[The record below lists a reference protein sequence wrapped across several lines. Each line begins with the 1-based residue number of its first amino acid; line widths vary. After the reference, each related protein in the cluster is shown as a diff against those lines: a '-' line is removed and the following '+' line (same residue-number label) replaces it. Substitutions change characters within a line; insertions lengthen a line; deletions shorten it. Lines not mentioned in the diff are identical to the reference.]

1 MDVRLSPEQE
11 ALRASAAQ
19 VVARFGPKAVGQLD
33 DPERRARLDAAVD
46 ESGWRE
52 LRGDTGAGV
61 PLASGVEPALVAEEL
76 GRGLAD
82 VSFLGPTLAA
92 ELRRIAGAPP
102 ARSGETVGLDTDLG
116 LLVHEGEP
124 GSSPMVAIDTLGCD
138 SAVYLVADADADAD
152 ADPDADGYRLAR
164 VELGPTRSGLDLTR
178 PSVILRS
185 LSPPA
190 LVEGSQRLVTA
201 DDITRWTALGLALAS
216 ADLSG
221 VMGGAVALA
230 CEYAKE
236 RKQYGAAIGSFQA
249 VQHMLADA
257 FAAMEGARSI
267 TLHAAWAVDALPAP
281 DALAAAAAAKAY
293 SARAARTVCETVIQV
308 HGGIG
313 NTWECLAHV
322 YLRRA
327 LLSSGILGDVGVN
340 LARVLSHRGIGGDD
354 GLR

>member
-11 ALRASAAQ
+11 AIRASAAQ

-82 VSFLGPTLAA
+82 VSFIGPTLAA

-124 GSSPMVAIDTLGCD
+124 GSTPMVAIDTLGCD
-138 SAVYLVADADADAD
+138 SAVYLVAAVG
-152 ADPDADGYRLAR
+152 GYRLAR
-164 VELGPTRSGLDLTR
+164 VELGLTRSGLDLTR

-257 FAAMEGARSI
+257 FALTEGARSI
-267 TLHAAWAVDALPAP
+267 TLHAAWAVDALPAS

-322 YLRRA
+322 FLRRA
-327 LLSSGILGDVGVN
+327 LFSGDICGDASVN
-340 LARVLSHRGIGGDD
+340 LGRLLRHHGIGAGN
-354 GLR
+354 GFR

>member
-11 ALRASAAQ
+11 ALRVSAAQ

-33 DPERRARLDAAVD
+33 DLERQGKLDAAVD

-52 LRGDTGAGV
+52 LRGAAGSEM
-61 PLASGVEPALVAEEL
+61 PLASGVEPAVIGEEL

-102 ARSGETVGLDTDLG
+102 APSGETVGFDTDLG
-116 LLVHEGEP
+116 LPVHAGGP
-124 GSSPMVAIDTLGCD
+124 GSSPMVAIDTLGCHSALFLVPD
-138 SAVYLVADADADAD
+138 S
-152 ADPDADGYRLAR
+152 DGYRLAR
-164 VELGPTRSGLDLTR
+164 IELGPTRSGLDLTR
-178 PSVILRS
+178 PSVILRP

-190 LVEGSQRLVTA
+190 LVQGSQRLVTA
-201 DDITRWTALGLALAS
+201 DDVTRWTALGLTLAS
-216 ADLSG
+216 ADLTG
-221 VMGGAVALA
+221 VMRGAVELA
-230 CEYAKE
+230 CEYAKA
-236 RKQYGAAIGSFQA
+236 RTQYGAAIGSFQA

-257 FAAMEGARSI
+257 FVVMEGARSI

-322 YLRRA
+322 FLRRA
-327 LLSSGILGDVGVN
+327 LLSGDICGDASANLDRVLRYHALGD
-340 LARVLSHRGIGGDD
+340 DD
-354 GLR
+354 GFR

>member
-11 ALRASAAQ
+11 ALRVSAAQ
-19 VVARFGPKAVGQLD
+19 VVARLGPKAVGELD
-33 DPERRARLDAAVD
+33 DLERRARLNAAVD

-52 LRGDTGAGV
+52 LRGAAGPGM
-61 PLASGVEPALVAEEL
+61 PLASGVEPAIIGEEL

-92 ELRRIAGAPP
+92 ELRRIAGAPAVP
-102 ARSGETVGLDTDLG
+102 SGETVGLDTDLG
-116 LLVHEGEP
+116 LLVHAGEP
-124 GSSPMVAIDTLGCD
+124 GSSPMVAIDALGCD
-138 SAVYLVADADADAD
+138 SALFLV
-152 ADPDADGYRLAR
+152 PDSDGYRLAR

-178 PSVILRS
+178 PSVILR
-185 LSPPA
+185 PPWPLA

-201 DDITRWTALGLALAS
+201 DDITRWTALGLSLAS
-216 ADLSG
+216 ADLTG
-221 VMGGAVALA
+221 VMRGAVQLA

-267 TLHAAWAVDALPAP
+267 TLHAAWAVDALPASE
-281 DALAAAAAAKAY
+281 ALAAAAAAKAY
-293 SARAARTVCETVIQV
+293 SARAARNVCETVIQV

-313 NTWECLAHV
+313 NTWDCLAHV
-322 YLRRA
+322 FLRRA
-327 LLSSGILGDVGVN
+327 LFSGDICGDASVN
-340 LARVLSHRGIGGDD
+340 LGRVLQHYGIGGGD
-354 GLR
+354 GFR

>member
-11 ALRASAAQ
+11 ALRVSAAQ

-33 DPERRARLDAAVD
+33 DLERKARLDAAVD
-46 ESGWRE
+46 ASGWRE
-52 LRGDTGAGV
+52 LRGAAGPGT
-61 PLASGVEPALVAEEL
+61 PLASGVEPAIIGEEL

-92 ELRRIAGAPP
+92 DLRRIAGAPP
-102 ARSGETVGLDTDLG
+102 APSGETVGLDTDLG
-116 LLVHEGEP
+116 LPVHAGEP
-124 GSSPMVAIDTLGCD
+124 GSAPMVAIDTLGCRSALFLVPD
-138 SAVYLVADADADAD
+138 S
-152 ADPDADGYRLAR
+152 DGYRLAR

-185 LSPPA
+185 PSPPA
-190 LVEGSQRLVTA
+190 PVEGAQRLVTP
-201 DDITRWTALGLALAS
+201 DDVTRWTALGLTLAS
-216 ADLSG
+216 ADLTG
-221 VMGGAVALA
+221 VMRGAVELA
-230 CEYAKE
+230 CEYARE
-236 RKQYGAAIGSFQA
+236 RTQFGAAIGSFQA

-257 FAAMEGARSI
+257 FAVMEGARSI

-322 YLRRA
+322 FLRRA
-327 LLSSGILGDVGVN
+327 LLSGDICGDASVN
-340 LARVLSHRGIGGDD
+340 LGRVLRHHAIVGDD
-354 GLR
+354 GFR